1 MKQHSFLLCI
11 AGVAVSALNVNADS
25 EMTMKLNEGEK
36 STEYSIS
43 SISKITFEGNTMN
56 IATSDGVKTADV
68 LALENITFSMKT
80 SATDNIVKDFEDG
93 ISISSRN
100 GVIEVSA
107 KSDVDI
113 KIDIFSI
120 GGNHIMQVNGKGNAS
135 ADLTQLP
142 AGIYIVKANNKT
154 IKFIR

>member
-93 ISISSRN
+93 ISISSRK

-113 KIDIFSI
+113 KIDIFSM
-120 GGNHIMQVNGKGNAS
+120 GGNHIMRVNGGGNAS